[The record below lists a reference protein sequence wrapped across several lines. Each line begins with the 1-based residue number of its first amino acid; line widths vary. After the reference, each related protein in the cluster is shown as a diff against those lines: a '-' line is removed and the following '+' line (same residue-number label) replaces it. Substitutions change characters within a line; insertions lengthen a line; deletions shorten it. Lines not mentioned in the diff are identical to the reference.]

1 MHNLD
6 LGLGYNLMRSIFI
19 SFFLASMAHFLY
31 AQAPDGFTYQAV
43 IRDAEGA
50 LIANSPVGLRFNILA
65 ACNESNIEYQET
77 HTTTTD
83 ENGVATVVI
92 GEGDQTAGD
101 FSAIDWS
108 AGNFCLK
115 EEIDPAGSSGNYTLS
130 ATTPLKSVPFSYFSS
145 NAAQAANA
153 TVAEQ
158 ANTLEADYLSRLLP
172 IGMVTPFAGST
183 APDGWL
189 LCDGSALNQN
199 EYPDLYA
206 VIGNSYGG
214 SGNTFNLPD
223 LRGRAPFGYHAQQD
237 TFSTLGST
245 GGTVDHQLTV
255 EEMPEHN
262 HTGETD
268 NDGAHRHR
276 GNAWMVVEE
285 GNDASV
291 IRDLDDDDQ
300 PNEGPADIRNDESAH
315 KHNFTTDPTG
325 GNEPHPNMPPFQVL
339 NYIIKAKY

>member
-1 MHNLD
+1 MHNLN
-6 LGLGYNLMRSIFI
+6 LGLGGSLLYVPIIL
-19 SFFLASMAHFLY
+19 FFLAGYQNTLH

-50 LIANSPVGLRFNILA
+50 LLANSPVGLRFNILA
-65 ACNESNIEYQET
+65 ACNESNIEYQEI

-92 GEGDQTAGD
+92 GEGAQTAGD

-108 AGNFCLK
+108 AADFCLK

-145 NAAQAANA
+145 TSAQAM
-153 TVAEQ
+153 VAEE

-172 IGMVTPFAGST
+172 IGMVTPFAGSS

-189 LCDGSALNQN
+189 LCDGSALQQS

-245 GGTVDHQLTV
+245 GGTVEHTLTV
-255 EEMPEHN
+255 EEMPEHM

-268 NDGAHRHR
+268 NDGEHEHR
-276 GNAWMVVEE
+276 GNNVAQVED
-285 GNDASV
+285 GTGSFV
-291 IRDLDDDDQ
+291 TDDHENNNPGSIIHSQ
-300 PNEGPADIRNDESAH
+300 NSAH
-315 KHNFTTDPTG
+315 QHNFTTDPTG

-339 NYIIKAKY
+339 NYIIKARY